1 VNLPLNYLEA
11 EGFIIKA
18 LKDGLMQPGAGFVK
32 AVLGMHD
39 LEKVKEH
46 SQTTPAVHVIYAGE
60 SPVSDG
66 NGHVVSDEHRFE
78 FTQKWLVVVCVR
90 NAETQAALATPKNT
104 DAGPIISKVLGLLHG
119 KQPGKMHTP
128 LKRGSAPAPFFDASF
143 AYYPLLFT
151 TDITGCVDDKY

>member
-1 VNLPLNYLEA
+1 VSLPANYLEA
-11 EGFIIKA
+11 EGFIIKT
-18 LKDGLMQPGAGFVK
+18 LKDGLMQAGSGIVK

-46 SQTTPAVHVIYAGE
+46 AQFTPAVHVIYAGE
-60 SPVSDG
+60 APIQDA
-66 NGHVVSDEHRFE
+66 NGHVIGDEHRFE

-128 LKRGSAPAPFFDASF
+128 FKRGAAPAPFFDASY

-151 TDITGCVDDKY
+151 TDIGGCGNDKY

>member
-1 VNLPLNYLEA
+1 VSIPVNYLES

-18 LKDGLMQPGAGFVK
+18 LKDGLMQAGAGIVK
-32 AVLGMHD
+32 DVLGMHE
-39 LEKVKEH
+39 LAKVKEH
-46 SQTTPAVHVIYAGE
+46 AQFTPAVQVIFAGE
-60 SPVSDG
+60 SPVAADIA
-66 NGHVVSDEHRFE
+66 DEHRFQ

-104 DAGPIISKVLGLLHG
+104 DAGPIISKVLGLLLG

-128 LKRGSAPAPFFDASF
+128 LKRGAAPVPFFDVSY

-151 TDITGCVDDKY
+151 TEIAGCAVDF